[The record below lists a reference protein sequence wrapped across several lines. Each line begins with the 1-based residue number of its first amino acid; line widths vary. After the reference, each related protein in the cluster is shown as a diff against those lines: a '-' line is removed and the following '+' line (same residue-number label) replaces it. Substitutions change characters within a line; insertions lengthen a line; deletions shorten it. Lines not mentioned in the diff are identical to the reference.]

1 VAGTGV
7 AGLVGRDGE
16 LSAIAGMLRGA
27 GGRGL
32 LLVGEPG
39 AGKSALLHAAADLA
53 ARDGRT
59 VLRAAGVPAEAGVP
73 YAGLHQL
80 LYPLAAALELLAP
93 RPREVLRAAF
103 GHADGPAPDMFPAA
117 VATLELLAGAAA
129 GGGLLVVADD
139 LHWMD
144 DATLG
149 VLRFVARRIA
159 SVPVALLATIRHG
172 FEDVLVEADM
182 PIVMLRPLRPAEA
195 ERMVLIRHPDLD
207 AGRRAWVLEHAAG
220 NPLALAELPLT
231 AGPGA
236 PAGGAGPGAVP
247 AACGPGGPGG
257 PGRAV
262 RVPLTA
268 RLEHSFAARLRG
280 LSAPARMAA
289 VVAAAADGD
298 DFAEIAAAI
307 TLAVPGPGGA
317 RSLHPVMDAG
327 ILTVSQAKVTFE
339 HPLMRSAIY
348 SSAGPELRRQA
359 HAALAEVLDMEP
371 QRQAW
376 HLAAAAVTPDQAGL
390 TALPRLLAQQ
400 ARNAIALSGEPLDQ
414 AAALIGQALTAG
426 LRGDG
431 LLAGKLARQA
441 EAMVLPARV
450 GAALCGIQFVRG
462 VTAIGAGRYDE
473 AFGQLGRMFDRA
485 DPAYQDVQSTWAL
498 GDLAEAAVRTGRGNE
513 ARELLAA
520 FRPARGD
527 SVTPWTRVALL
538 YAAPLLAGA
547 DAGEEAGAE
556 AVEQEFRRS
565 LEANLVRWP
574 FYRARLLLEYG
585 SWLRRRR
592 RIAEARAPLRHAH
605 QVCEAHGLIPWAERA
620 RQELRATGEGR
631 ETLRAGAGVPL
642 SPQELQIARLAA
654 EGLSNR
660 EIGQRLYLSH
670 RTIGSHL
677 YRIFPKLSISSRA
690 QLGSALAAGDAGLM
704 PGLRRCGSATITGM
718 DTAGRIAA
726 SAPKL
731 AARMASFVARERL
744 PGAASCL
751 AVTSWLQQCLPW
763 DAPVNNLLVRSRPAC
778 PASNNMPVPSPL
790 EYPFPPGADQL
801 AHVSRSV
808 SMIAKEFVSEKGA
821 RSSVIMKSLVR
832 CHVRTSHS
840 PPQPHPPRIP
850 SAFVAGHVIVC
861 IYPPHFG
868 G

>member
-1 VAGTGV
+1 
-7 AGLVGRDGE
+7 
-16 LSAIAGMLRGA
+16 MLRGT
-27 GGRGL
+27 GGSGL
-32 LLVGEPG
+32 LVVGEPV
-39 AGKSALLHAAADLA
+39 AGKSALLRSAADLA

-80 LYPLAAALELLAP
+80 LYPLADAFESLAP

-117 VATLELLAGAAA
+117 VATLGVLAGAAA

-159 SVPVALLATIRHG
+159 SVPVALLAAIRPG
-172 FEDVLVEADM
+172 PEDVLIEADM
-182 PIVMLRPLRPAEA
+182 PIVMLRPLRPGEA
-195 ERMVLIRHPDLD
+195 ERLVLERHPELD
-207 AGRRAWVLEHAAG
+207 ARRRAWVLEHAAG

-231 AGPGA
+231 MGPGA
-236 PAGGAGPGAVP
+236 AADCATSGAAGTAVHI
-247 AACGPGGPGG
+247 
-257 PGRAV
+257 
-262 RVPLTA
+262 PLTA

-280 LSAPARMAA
+280 LSAPARIAA

-317 RSLHPVMDAG
+317 SSLRPVLDAG
-327 ILTVSQAKVTFE
+327 ILAVSQARVRFE
-339 HPLMRSAIY
+339 PPLMRSAIY
-348 SSAGPELRRQA
+348 SAAGPELRRRA

-371 QRQAW
+371 RRQAW
-376 HLAAAAVTPDQAGL
+376 HLAAAAVAPDDAGL

-400 ARNAIALSGEPLDQ
+400 ARNAIALAGQPREPLEREPAGREPLDREPAGREPLER
-414 AAALIGQALTAG
+414 AAAMIGQALTAG

-431 LLAGKLARQA
+431 PLAEKLARQA

-473 AFGQLGRMFDRA
+473 AFGQLSRMFDRA
-485 DPAYQDVQSTWAL
+485 DPAYQAVQSSWAL

-513 ARELLAA
+513 AREILAA
-520 FRPARGD
+520 FRPAADG
-527 SVTPWTRVALL
+527 SVTPWTRVALV
-538 YAAPLLAGA
+538 YAAPLLVA
-547 DAGEEAGAE
+547 DEDRAEAGAE
-556 AVEQEFRRS
+556 AAEREFRRA

-605 QVCEAHGLIPWAERA
+605 QVCEAHGLLPWAERA

-631 ETLRAGAGVPL
+631 ETLRAGARAPL

-677 YRIFPKLSISSRA
+677 YRIFPKLGISSRV
-690 QLGSALAAGDAGLM
+690 QLGSALAG
-704 PGLRRCGSATITGM
+704 
-718 DTAGRIAA
+718 
-726 SAPKL
+726 
-731 AARMASFVARERL
+731 
-744 PGAASCL
+744 GA
-751 AVTSWLQQCLPW
+751 
-763 DAPVNNLLVRSRPAC
+763 
-778 PASNNMPVPSPL
+778 
-790 EYPFPPGADQL
+790 F
-801 AHVSRSV
+801 
-808 SMIAKEFVSEKGA
+808 
-821 RSSVIMKSLVR
+821 SS
-832 CHVRTSHS
+832 
-840 PPQPHPPRIP
+840 
-850 SAFVAGHVIVC
+850 
-861 IYPPHFG
+861 G

>member
-1 VAGTGV
+1 VTWRTPAGAAVAC
-7 AGLVGRDGE
+7 LVGRDGE

-32 LLVGEPG
+32 LLAGEPG

-80 LYPLAAALELLAP
+80 LYPLAGALEVLAP

-103 GHADGPAPDMFPAA
+103 GHAEGPAPDMFPVA

-129 GGGLLVVADD
+129 GGGLLVLADD

-159 SVPVALLATIRHG
+159 SVPVALLAAIRHG

-182 PIVMLRPLRPAEA
+182 PIVMLRPLGPAEA
-195 ERMVLIRHPDLD
+195 ERLVLMRHPDLD
-207 AGRRAWVLEHAAG
+207 ARRRAWVLEHAAG

-231 AGPGA
+231 A
-236 PAGGAGPGAVP
+236 
-247 AACGPGGPGG
+247 
-257 PGRAV
+257 PGRQDAV
-262 RVPLTA
+262 RIPLTA

-280 LSAPARMAA
+280 LSAAARIAA

-298 DFAEIAAAI
+298 DFAEVAAAI

-317 RSLHPVMDAG
+317 CSLRPVMDAG
-327 ILTVSQAKVTFE
+327 ILAVSRAKVTFE
-339 HPLMRSAIY
+339 HPLTRSAIY

-371 QRQAW
+371 KRQAW
-376 HLAAAAVTPDQAGL
+376 HLAAAAVAPDQAGL

-400 ARNAIALSGEPLDQ
+400 ARNAIALTGWALAGAASGASADPDSPGGLGDLGGLGHADDQSREPLDQ
-414 AAALIGQALTAG
+414 AAAMIGQALAAG

-431 LLAGKLARQA
+431 TLAEKLAGQA

-462 VTAIGAGRYDE
+462 VTAIGARRYDE
-473 AFGQLGRMFDRA
+473 AFGQLSRMFDRA
-485 DPAYQDVQSTWAL
+485 DPAYQAVQSTWAL

-538 YAAPLLAGA
+538 YAAPLLAG
-547 DAGEEAGAE
+547 EEDGAE

-605 QVCEAHGLIPWAERA
+605 QVCEAHGLLPWAERA

-631 ETLRAGAGVPL
+631 ETLRAGARAPL

-677 YRIFPKLSISSRA
+677 YRIFPKLGISSRA
-690 QLGSALAAGDAGLM
+690 QLGSALAAGD
-704 PGLRRCGSATITGM
+704 
-718 DTAGRIAA
+718 
-726 SAPKL
+726 
-731 AARMASFVARERL
+731 
-744 PGAASCL
+744 
-751 AVTSWLQQCLPW
+751 
-763 DAPVNNLLVRSRPAC
+763 
-778 PASNNMPVPSPL
+778 
-790 EYPFPPGADQL
+790 
-801 AHVSRSV
+801 
-808 SMIAKEFVSEKGA
+808 
-821 RSSVIMKSLVR
+821 
-832 CHVRTSHS
+832 
-840 PPQPHPPRIP
+840 
-850 SAFVAGHVIVC
+850 
-861 IYPPHFG
+861 
-868 G
+868 

>member
-1 VAGTGV
+1 VTSRTPADPVVANTAV
-7 AGLVGRDGE
+7 ANTAVADTAVADTAVANTAVDWLVGRDDE
-16 LSAIAGMLRGA
+16 LAAIAGMLRGT
-27 GGRGL
+27 GGGGL
-32 LLVGEPG
+32 LVVGEPG
-39 AGKSALLHAAADLA
+39 AGKSALLRAAAGLA

-80 LYPLAAALELLAP
+80 LYPLAGAFESLAP

-117 VATLELLAGAAA
+117 VATLGVLAGAAA

-159 SVPVALLATIRHG
+159 SVPVALLAAIRPG
-172 FEDVLVEADM
+172 FEDVLIEADM
-182 PIVMLRPLRPAEA
+182 PIVMLRPLRPGEA
-195 ERMVLIRHPDLD
+195 ERLVLERHPELD
-207 AGRRAWVLEHAAG
+207 ARRRGWVLEHAAG
-220 NPLALAELPLT
+220 NPLALAELPLST
-231 AGPGA
+231 GPGA
-236 PAGGAGPGAVP
+236 AADCATSGTAGAAVHI
-247 AACGPGGPGG
+247 
-257 PGRAV
+257 
-262 RVPLTA
+262 PLTA

-280 LSAPARMAA
+280 LSAPARIAA

-317 RSLHPVMDAG
+317 SSLRPVLDAG
-327 ILTVSQAKVTFE
+327 ILAVSQARVRFE

-348 SSAGPELRRQA
+348 SAAGPELRRRA

-371 QRQAW
+371 RRQAW
-376 HLAAAAVTPDQAGL
+376 HLAAAAVAPDEAGL

-400 ARNAIALSGEPLDQ
+400 ARNAIALAGRLRGPLDREPLEE
-414 AAALIGQALTAG
+414 AAAMIGQALTAG

-431 LLAGKLARQA
+431 PLAEKLARQA

-473 AFGQLGRMFDRA
+473 AFGQLSRMFDRA
-485 DPAYQDVQSTWAL
+485 DPAYQAVQSTWAL

-513 ARELLAA
+513 AREILAA
-520 FRPARGD
+520 FRPAADG
-527 SVTPWTRVALL
+527 SMTPWTRVALV
-538 YAAPLLAGA
+538 YAAPLLAA
-547 DAGEEAGAE
+547 DEDRAEAGAE
-556 AVEQEFRRS
+556 ATEREFRRA

-605 QVCEAHGLIPWAERA
+605 QVCEAHGLLPWAERA

-631 ETLRAGAGVPL
+631 ETLRAGARAPL

-677 YRIFPKLSISSRA
+677 YRIFPKLGISSRA
-690 QLGSALAAGDAGLM
+690 QLGSALAD
-704 PGLRRCGSATITGM
+704 GS
-718 DTAGRIAA
+718 
-726 SAPKL
+726 
-731 AARMASFVARERL
+731 F
-744 PGAASCL
+744 
-751 AVTSWLQQCLPW
+751 
-763 DAPVNNLLVRSRPAC
+763 
-778 PASNNMPVPSPL
+778 
-790 EYPFPPGADQL
+790 
-801 AHVSRSV
+801 
-808 SMIAKEFVSEKGA
+808 
-821 RSSVIMKSLVR
+821 SS
-832 CHVRTSHS
+832 
-840 PPQPHPPRIP
+840 
-850 SAFVAGHVIVC
+850 
-861 IYPPHFG
+861 G

>member
-1 VAGTGV
+1 VVAGAAVAGAAVAGAAVAGTAV
-7 AGLVGRDGE
+7 AGLVGRDDE
-16 LSAIAGMLRGA
+16 LAAIAGMLRGTGGGGLLVA
-27 GGRGL
+27 GG
-32 LLVGEPG
+32 PG

-59 VLRAAGVPAEAGVP
+59 ILRAAGVPAEAGVP

-80 LYPLAAALELLAP
+80 LYPLAGAFESLAP

-103 GHADGPAPDMFPAA
+103 GHAEGPAPDMFPAA
-117 VATLELLAGAAA
+117 IATLEVLAGAAA
-129 GGGLLVVADD
+129 DGGLLVVADD

-159 SVPVALLATIRHG
+159 TVPVALVAAIRHG
-172 FEDVLVEADM
+172 FEDVLIEADM
-182 PIVMLRPLRPAEA
+182 PIVVLRPLRPDEA
-195 ERMVLIRHPDLD
+195 ERLVLKRHPELD
-207 AGRRAWVLEHAAG
+207 ARGRAWVLEHAAG
-220 NPLALAELPLT
+220 NPLALAELPLSAAPGAAADGAAAGT
-231 AGPGA
+231 AGA
-236 PAGGAGPGAVP
+236 
-247 AACGPGGPGG
+247 
-257 PGRAV
+257 AV
-262 RVPLTA
+262 RIPLTA

-280 LSAPARMAA
+280 LSAPARLAA

-317 RSLHPVMDAG
+317 SSLRPVLDAG
-327 ILTVSQAKVTFE
+327 ILAVSQARLRFE

-348 SSAGPELRRQA
+348 SAAGPEPRRRA

-371 QRQAW
+371 RRQAW
-376 HLAAAAVTPDQAGL
+376 HLAAAAVAPDEAGL

-400 ARNAIALSGEPLDQ
+400 ARNAIALAGQPREPLDGAPLDRGPLDRRLLDRGLLDRELLDREPPDRVPLEQ
-414 AAALIGQALTAG
+414 AAAMIGQALTAG
-426 LRGDG
+426 LGGDG
-431 LLAGKLARQA
+431 PLAGKLARQA
-441 EAMVLPARV
+441 EAMVLPVRV

-473 AFGQLGRMFDRA
+473 AFGQLSRMFDRA
-485 DPAYQDVQSTWAL
+485 DPAYQAVQSTWAL

-520 FRPARGD
+520 FRPAPGD

-538 YAAPLLAGA
+538 YAAPLLAA
-547 DAGEEAGAE
+547 AEDRAEAGADETAAE
-556 AVEQEFRRS
+556 AAEREFRRA

-592 RIAEARAPLRHAH
+592 RIAEARAPLRHAQ
-605 QVCEAHGLIPWAERA
+605 QVCEAHGLLPWAERA

-631 ETLRAGAGVPL
+631 ATLRDGARAPL

-677 YRIFPKLSISSRA
+677 YRIFPKLGISSRA
-690 QLGSALAAGDAGLM
+690 QLGSALAG
-704 PGLRRCGSATITGM
+704 GSI
-718 DTAGRIAA
+718 
-726 SAPKL
+726 
-731 AARMASFVARERL
+731 
-744 PGAASCL
+744 
-751 AVTSWLQQCLPW
+751 
-763 DAPVNNLLVRSRPAC
+763 
-778 PASNNMPVPSPL
+778 
-790 EYPFPPGADQL
+790 
-801 AHVSRSV
+801 
-808 SMIAKEFVSEKGA
+808 
-821 RSSVIMKSLVR
+821 SS
-832 CHVRTSHS
+832 
-840 PPQPHPPRIP
+840 
-850 SAFVAGHVIVC
+850 
-861 IYPPHFG
+861 G

>member
-1 VAGTGV
+1 MAGPVV
-7 AGLVGRDGE
+7 AGLVGRDDE
-16 LSAIAGMLRGA
+16 LAAIAGMLRGT

-32 LLVGEPG
+32 LVVGEPG
-39 AGKSALLHAAADLA
+39 AGKSALLRAAADLA

-80 LYPLAAALELLAP
+80 LYPLARAFESLAP

-103 GHADGPAPDMFPAA
+103 GHAEGPAPDMFPAA
-117 VATLELLAGAAA
+117 VATLEVLAGAAA

-159 SVPVALLATIRHG
+159 SVPVALLAAIRHG
-172 FEDVLVEADM
+172 FEDVLIEADM
-182 PIVMLRPLRPAEA
+182 PIVMLRPLRPGEA
-195 ERMVLIRHPDLD
+195 ERLVLKRHPELD
-207 AGRRAWVLEHAAG
+207 ARRRAWVLEHAAG

-236 PAGGAGPGAVP
+236 AAECATAGTAVHI
-247 AACGPGGPGG
+247 
-257 PGRAV
+257 
-262 RVPLTA
+262 PLTA

-280 LSAPARMAA
+280 LSASARIAA

-317 RSLHPVMDAG
+317 SSLRPVLDAG
-327 ILTVSQAKVTFE
+327 ILAVSQARVRFE

-348 SSAGPELRRQA
+348 SAGGPELRRRA
-359 HAALAEVLDMEP
+359 HTALAEVLDMEP
-371 QRQAW
+371 RRQVR
-376 HLAAAAVTPDQAGL
+376 HLAAAAVAPDDAGL

-400 ARNAIALSGEPLDQ
+400 ARNAIALADPPREPLDREPVDRELLDREPVDRERLDGEPLER
-414 AAALIGQALTAG
+414 AAAMIGQALTAG

-431 LLAGKLARQA
+431 PLAEKLARQA

-485 DPAYQDVQSTWAL
+485 DPAYQAVQSTWAL

-520 FRPARGD
+520 FRPARDD
-527 SVTPWTRVALL
+527 SMTPWTRVALV
-538 YAAPLLAGA
+538 YAAPLLATVEDGA
-547 DAGEEAGAE
+547 EAGAE
-556 AVEQEFRRS
+556 AAEREFRRA

-592 RIAEARAPLRHAH
+592 RIAEARAPLRH
-605 QVCEAHGLIPWAERA
+605 
-620 RQELRATGEGR
+620 
-631 ETLRAGAGVPL
+631 
-642 SPQELQIARLAA
+642 
-654 EGLSNR
+654 
-660 EIGQRLYLSH
+660 
-670 RTIGSHL
+670 
-677 YRIFPKLSISSRA
+677 
-690 QLGSALAAGDAGLM
+690 
-704 PGLRRCGSATITGM
+704 
-718 DTAGRIAA
+718 
-726 SAPKL
+726 
-731 AARMASFVARERL
+731 
-744 PGAASCL
+744 
-751 AVTSWLQQCLPW
+751 
-763 DAPVNNLLVRSRPAC
+763 
-778 PASNNMPVPSPL
+778 
-790 EYPFPPGADQL
+790 
-801 AHVSRSV
+801 
-808 SMIAKEFVSEKGA
+808 
-821 RSSVIMKSLVR
+821 
-832 CHVRTSHS
+832 
-840 PPQPHPPRIP
+840 
-850 SAFVAGHVIVC
+850 
-861 IYPPHFG
+861 
-868 G
+868 

>member
-1 VAGTGV
+1 VVADAVV
-7 AGLVGRDGE
+7 ADAVVADLVGRDDE
-16 LSAIAGMLRGA
+16 LAAIAGMLRGTGGGGLLVA
-27 GGRGL
+27 GG
-32 LLVGEPG
+32 PG

-80 LYPLAAALELLAP
+80 LYPLAGAFESLAP
-93 RPREVLRAAF
+93 RPRAVLRAAF
-103 GHADGPAPDMFPAA
+103 GHAEGPAPDMFPAA
-117 VATLELLAGAAA
+117 VATLEVLAGAAA

-159 SVPVALLATIRHG
+159 SVPVVLVAAIRHG
-172 FEDVLVEADM
+172 FEDVLIEADM
-182 PIVMLRPLRPAEA
+182 PIVVLRPLRPDEA
-195 ERMVLIRHPDLD
+195 ERLVLKRHPELD
-207 AGRRAWVLEHAAG
+207 ARGRAWVLEHAAG
-220 NPLALAELPLT
+220 NPLALAELPLS

-236 PAGGAGPGAVP
+236 AADGAAAGTAGTAGT
-247 AACGPGGPGG
+247 
-257 PGRAV
+257 AV
-262 RVPLTA
+262 RIPLTA

-280 LSAPARMAA
+280 LSAPARLAA

-317 RSLHPVMDAG
+317 SSLRPVLDAG
-327 ILTVSQAKVTFE
+327 ILAVSQARVRFE

-348 SSAGPELRRQA
+348 SAAGPEPRRRA

-371 QRQAW
+371 RRQAW
-376 HLAAAAVTPDQAGL
+376 HLAAAAVAPDEAGL

-400 ARNAIALSGEPLDQ
+400 ARNAIALAGQPRGPLDRELLDRELLDRKPVDRERLDREPLAE
-414 AAALIGQALTAG
+414 AAAMIGQALTAG

-431 LLAGKLARQA
+431 ALAEKLARQA

-485 DPAYQDVQSTWAL
+485 DPAYQAVQSTWAL
-498 GDLAEAAVRTGRGNE
+498 GDLAEAAVRTGHGNE

-520 FRPARGD
+520 FRPAPGD

-538 YAAPLLAGA
+538 YAAPLLAADEDRAKAGA
-547 DAGEEAGAE
+547 DEAAAAAAE
-556 AVEQEFRRS
+556 REFRRA

-605 QVCEAHGLIPWAERA
+605 QVCEAHGLLPWAERA

-631 ETLRAGAGVPL
+631 ETLRDGARAPL

-654 EGLSNR
+654 AGLSNR

-677 YRIFPKLSISSRA
+677 YRIFPKLGISSRA
-690 QLGSALAAGDAGLM
+690 QLGSALAD
-704 PGLRRCGSATITGM
+704 GS
-718 DTAGRIAA
+718 
-726 SAPKL
+726 
-731 AARMASFVARERL
+731 F
-744 PGAASCL
+744 
-751 AVTSWLQQCLPW
+751 
-763 DAPVNNLLVRSRPAC
+763 
-778 PASNNMPVPSPL
+778 
-790 EYPFPPGADQL
+790 
-801 AHVSRSV
+801 
-808 SMIAKEFVSEKGA
+808 
-821 RSSVIMKSLVR
+821 SS
-832 CHVRTSHS
+832 
-840 PPQPHPPRIP
+840 
-850 SAFVAGHVIVC
+850 
-861 IYPPHFG
+861 G

>member
-1 VAGTGV
+1 MTWRAPADIMAADGGAAGAAARGTAA
-7 AGLVGRDGE
+7 AGGGAAGAAELVGRDEE
-16 LSAIAGMLRGA
+16 LSAIAGMLRDA

-32 LLVGEPG
+32 LLAGGPG

-53 ARDGRT
+53 ARDGRA

-80 LYPLAAALELLAP
+80 LYPLADALESLAP
-93 RPREVLRAAF
+93 RPRAVLRAAF
-103 GHADGPAPDMFPAA
+103 GHAEGPAPDMFPVA

-159 SVPVALLATIRHG
+159 SVPVALLAAIRHG

-182 PIVMLRPLRPAEA
+182 PIVMLRPLRSGEA
-195 ERMVLIRHPDLD
+195 ERLVLMRHPDLD
-207 AGRRAWVLEHAAG
+207 ARRRAWVLEHAGG

-231 AGPGA
+231 AE
-236 PAGGAGPGAVP
+236 
-247 AACGPGGPGG
+247 AAE
-257 PGRAV
+257 ASV

-280 LSAPARMAA
+280 LSAPARIAA

-317 RSLHPVMDAG
+317 ASLRPAMDAG
-327 ILTVSQAKVTFE
+327 ILAVSQARVTFE

-348 SSAGPELRRQA
+348 SSAGPALRRRA
-359 HAALAEVLDMEP
+359 HRALAEVLDMEP
-371 QRQAW
+371 RRQAW
-376 HLAAAAVTPDQAGL
+376 HLTAAAVTPDEAGL

-400 ARNAIALSGEPLDQ
+400 ARNAIALAGPAGEPLDQ
-414 AAALIGQALTAG
+414 AAAMIGQALAAG
-426 LRGDG
+426 LCGDG
-431 LLAGKLARQA
+431 PLAGKLARQA
-441 EAMVLPARV
+441 EAMVLPAGV

-462 VTAIGAGRYDE
+462 VTAIGAGRYDD
-473 AFGQLGRMFDRA
+473 AFDQLSRMFDRA
-485 DPAYQDVQSTWAL
+485 DPAYQAVQSTWAL

-538 YAAPLLAGA
+538 YAAPLLAA
-547 DAGEEAGAE
+547 DEDRPEAGAE
-556 AVEQEFRRS
+556 ATEEAFRRA

-592 RIAEARAPLRHAH
+592 RIAEARTPLRHAH
-605 QVCEAHGLIPWAERA
+605 QVCEAHGLLPWAERA

-631 ETLRAGAGVPL
+631 EAPRAGTRPGSLLSLL
-642 SPQELQIARLAA
+642 SPQELQIVQLAA
-654 EGLSNR
+654 QGLSNR
-660 EIGQRLYLSH
+660 EIGQQLYLSH

-677 YRIFPKLSISSRA
+677 YRIFPKLGIGSRA
-690 QLGSALAAGDAGLM
+690 QLGSALADGAF
-704 PGLRRCGSATITGM
+704 SARG
-718 DTAGRIAA
+718 
-726 SAPKL
+726 
-731 AARMASFVARERL
+731 
-744 PGAASCL
+744 
-751 AVTSWLQQCLPW
+751 
-763 DAPVNNLLVRSRPAC
+763 
-778 PASNNMPVPSPL
+778 
-790 EYPFPPGADQL
+790 
-801 AHVSRSV
+801 
-808 SMIAKEFVSEKGA
+808 
-821 RSSVIMKSLVR
+821 
-832 CHVRTSHS
+832 
-840 PPQPHPPRIP
+840 
-850 SAFVAGHVIVC
+850 
-861 IYPPHFG
+861 
-868 G
+868 

>member
-1 VAGTGV
+1 
-7 AGLVGRDGE
+7 
-16 LSAIAGMLRGA
+16 
-27 GGRGL
+27 
-32 LLVGEPG
+32 
-39 AGKSALLHAAADLA
+39 
-53 ARDGRT
+53 
-59 VLRAAGVPAEAGVP
+59 
-73 YAGLHQL
+73 
-80 LYPLAAALELLAP
+80 
-93 RPREVLRAAF
+93 VLRAAF
-103 GHADGPAPDMFPAA
+103 GHAEGPAPDMFPAA
-117 VATLELLAGAAA
+117 VATLEVLARAAA

-159 SVPVALLATIRHG
+159 SVPVALVAAIRHG
-172 FEDVLVEADM
+172 FEDVLIEADM
-182 PIVMLRPLRPAEA
+182 PIVVLRPLRPDEA
-195 ERMVLIRHPDLD
+195 ERLVLKRHPELD
-207 AGRRAWVLEHAAG
+207 ARGRAWVLEHAAG
-220 NPLALAELPLT
+220 NPLALAELPLS

-236 PAGGAGPGAVP
+236 AADGAAAGTAGT
-247 AACGPGGPGG
+247 
-257 PGRAV
+257 AV
-262 RVPLTA
+262 RIPLTA

-280 LSAPARMAA
+280 LSAPARLAA

-317 RSLHPVMDAG
+317 SSLRPVLDAG
-327 ILTVSQAKVTFE
+327 ILAVSQARVRFE

-348 SSAGPELRRQA
+348 SAAGPEPRRRA

-371 QRQAW
+371 RRQAW
-376 HLAAAAVTPDQAGL
+376 HLAAAAVAPDEAGL

-400 ARNAIALSGEPLDQ
+400 ARNAIALAGQPRGPLDRELLDRELLDREPVDRERLDREPLAE
-414 AAALIGQALTAG
+414 AAAMIGQALTAG

-431 LLAGKLARQA
+431 PLAEKLARQA

-485 DPAYQDVQSTWAL
+485 DPAYQAVQSTWAL
-498 GDLAEAAVRTGRGNE
+498 GDLAEAAVRTGHGNE

-520 FRPARGD
+520 FRPAPGD

-538 YAAPLLAGA
+538 YAAPLLTADEDRAKAGA
-547 DAGEEAGAE
+547 DEAAAAAAE
-556 AVEQEFRRS
+556 REFRRA
-565 LEANLVRWP
+565 LAANLVRWP

-605 QVCEAHGLIPWAERA
+605 QVCEAHGLLPWAERA

-631 ETLRAGAGVPL
+631 ETLRDGARAPL

-654 EGLSNR
+654 AGLSNR

-677 YRIFPKLSISSRA
+677 YRIFPKLGISSRA
-690 QLGSALAAGDAGLM
+690 QLGSALAD
-704 PGLRRCGSATITGM
+704 GS
-718 DTAGRIAA
+718 
-726 SAPKL
+726 
-731 AARMASFVARERL
+731 F
-744 PGAASCL
+744 
-751 AVTSWLQQCLPW
+751 
-763 DAPVNNLLVRSRPAC
+763 
-778 PASNNMPVPSPL
+778 
-790 EYPFPPGADQL
+790 
-801 AHVSRSV
+801 
-808 SMIAKEFVSEKGA
+808 
-821 RSSVIMKSLVR
+821 SS
-832 CHVRTSHS
+832 
-840 PPQPHPPRIP
+840 
-850 SAFVAGHVIVC
+850 
-861 IYPPHFG
+861 G

>member
-1 VAGTGV
+1 MTSRTPADPVVADPVV
-7 AGLVGRDGE
+7 ANTAVADTAVANTAVDWLVGRDDE
-16 LSAIAGMLRGA
+16 LAAIAGMLRGT
-27 GGRGL
+27 GGGGL
-32 LLVGEPG
+32 LVVGEPG

-53 ARDGRT
+53 AGDGRT

-80 LYPLAAALELLAP
+80 LYPLAGAFESLAP
-93 RPREVLRAAF
+93 RPRAVLRAAF
-103 GHADGPAPDMFPAA
+103 GHAEGPAPDMFPAA
-117 VATLELLAGAAA
+117 VATLEVLAGAAA

-159 SVPVALLATIRHG
+159 SVPVALVAAIRHG
-172 FEDVLVEADM
+172 FEDVLIEADM
-182 PIVMLRPLRPAEA
+182 PIVVLRPLRPDEA
-195 ERMVLIRHPDLD
+195 ERLVLKRHPELD
-207 AGRRAWVLEHAAG
+207 ARRRAWVLEHAAG
-220 NPLALAELPLT
+220 NPLALAELPLSAAPGDA
-231 AGPGA
+231 AGCATSGA
-236 PAGGAGPGAVP
+236 AR
-247 AACGPGGPGG
+247 AA
-257 PGRAV
+257 AHI
-262 RVPLTA
+262 PLTA

-280 LSAPARMAA
+280 LSAPARIAA

-317 RSLHPVMDAG
+317 SSLRPVLDAG
-327 ILTVSQAKVTFE
+327 ILAVSQARVRFE

-348 SSAGPELRRQA
+348 SAAGPELRRRA

-371 QRQAW
+371 RRQAW
-376 HLAAAAVTPDQAGL
+376 HLAAAAVAPDEAGL

-400 ARNAIALSGEPLDQ
+400 ARNAIALAGQPREPLDRGPLDRASLDRGLLDLEPVDRESLDREPVDREPLEQ
-414 AAALIGQALTAG
+414 AAAMIGQALTAG

-431 LLAGKLARQA
+431 PLAEKLARQA

-473 AFGQLGRMFDRA
+473 AFGQLSRMFDRA
-485 DPAYQDVQSTWAL
+485 DPAYQAVQSTWAL

-513 ARELLAA
+513 AREILAA
-520 FRPARGD
+520 FRPAADG
-527 SVTPWTRVALL
+527 SMTPWTRVALV
-538 YAAPLLAGA
+538 YAAPLLVA
-547 DAGEEAGAE
+547 DEDRAEAGAE
-556 AVEQEFRRS
+556 AAEREFRRA

-605 QVCEAHGLIPWAERA
+605 QVCEAHGLLPWAERA
-620 RQELRATGEGR
+620 RQELRAAGEGR
-631 ETLRAGAGVPL
+631 ETLRAGARAPL

-677 YRIFPKLSISSRA
+677 YRIFPKLGISSRA
-690 QLGSALAAGDAGLM
+690 QLGSALAAGD
-704 PGLRRCGSATITGM
+704 
-718 DTAGRIAA
+718 
-726 SAPKL
+726 
-731 AARMASFVARERL
+731 
-744 PGAASCL
+744 
-751 AVTSWLQQCLPW
+751 
-763 DAPVNNLLVRSRPAC
+763 
-778 PASNNMPVPSPL
+778 
-790 EYPFPPGADQL
+790 
-801 AHVSRSV
+801 
-808 SMIAKEFVSEKGA
+808 
-821 RSSVIMKSLVR
+821 
-832 CHVRTSHS
+832 
-840 PPQPHPPRIP
+840 
-850 SAFVAGHVIVC
+850 
-861 IYPPHFG
+861 
-868 G
+868 

>member
-1 VAGTGV
+1 VTWRTPAGAAVAC
-7 AGLVGRDGE
+7 LVGRDGE

-32 LLVGEPG
+32 LLAGEPG

-80 LYPLAAALELLAP
+80 LYPLAGALEVLAP

-103 GHADGPAPDMFPAA
+103 GHAEGPAPDMFPVA

-129 GGGLLVVADD
+129 GGGLLVLADD

-159 SVPVALLATIRHG
+159 SVPVALLAAIRHG

-182 PIVMLRPLRPAEA
+182 PIVMLRPLGPAEA
-195 ERMVLIRHPDLD
+195 ERLVLMRHPDLD
-207 AGRRAWVLEHAAG
+207 ARRRAWVLEHAAG

-231 AGPGA
+231 A
-236 PAGGAGPGAVP
+236 
-247 AACGPGGPGG
+247 
-257 PGRAV
+257 PGRQDAV
-262 RVPLTA
+262 RIPLTA

-280 LSAPARMAA
+280 LSAAARIAA

-298 DFAEIAAAI
+298 DFAEVAAAI

-317 RSLHPVMDAG
+317 CSLRPVMDAG
-327 ILTVSQAKVTFE
+327 ILAVSRAKVTFE
-339 HPLMRSAIY
+339 HPLTRSAIY

-371 QRQAW
+371 KRQAW
-376 HLAAAAVTPDQAGL
+376 HLAAAAVAPDQAGL

-400 ARNAIALSGEPLDQ
+400 ARNAIALTGWALAGAASGASADPDSPGGLGDLGGLGHADDQSREPLDQ
-414 AAALIGQALTAG
+414 AAAMIGQALAAG

-431 LLAGKLARQA
+431 TLAEKLAGQA
-441 EAMVLPARV
+441 EAMVLPPPAGR
-450 GAALCGIQFVRG
+450 ALCGIQFVRG
-462 VTAIGAGRYDE
+462 VTAIGARRYDE
-473 AFGQLGRMFDRA
+473 AFGQLSRMFDRA
-485 DPAYQDVQSTWAL
+485 DPAYQAVQSTWAL

-538 YAAPLLAGA
+538 YAAPLLAG
-547 DAGEEAGAE
+547 EEDGAE

-605 QVCEAHGLIPWAERA
+605 QVCEAHGLLPWAERA

-631 ETLRAGAGVPL
+631 ETLRAGARAPL

-677 YRIFPKLSISSRA
+677 YRIFPKLGISSRA
-690 QLGSALAAGDAGLM
+690 QLGSALAAGD
-704 PGLRRCGSATITGM
+704 
-718 DTAGRIAA
+718 
-726 SAPKL
+726 
-731 AARMASFVARERL
+731 
-744 PGAASCL
+744 
-751 AVTSWLQQCLPW
+751 
-763 DAPVNNLLVRSRPAC
+763 
-778 PASNNMPVPSPL
+778 
-790 EYPFPPGADQL
+790 
-801 AHVSRSV
+801 
-808 SMIAKEFVSEKGA
+808 
-821 RSSVIMKSLVR
+821 
-832 CHVRTSHS
+832 
-840 PPQPHPPRIP
+840 
-850 SAFVAGHVIVC
+850 
-861 IYPPHFG
+861 
-868 G
+868 

>member
-1 VAGTGV
+1 MAAGPAVAGPAV
-7 AGLVGRDGE
+7 AGLVGRDDE
-16 LSAIAGMLRGA
+16 LAAIAGMLRGT

-32 LLVGEPG
+32 LVAGEPG

-80 LYPLAAALELLAP
+80 LYPLAGTFESLAP
-93 RPREVLRAAF
+93 WPREVLRAAF
-103 GHADGPAPDMFPAA
+103 GHAEGPAPDMFPAA
-117 VATLELLAGAAA
+117 VATLEVLAGAAA

-149 VLRFVARRIA
+149 VLRFVVRRIA
-159 SVPVALLATIRHG
+159 SVPVALLAAIRHG
-172 FEDVLVEADM
+172 FEDVLIEADM
-182 PIVMLRPLRPAEA
+182 PIVMLRALRPGEA
-195 ERMVLIRHPDLD
+195 ERLILKRHPELD
-207 AGRRAWVLEHAAG
+207 VRRRAWVLEHAAG

-236 PAGGAGPGAVP
+236 AAGCATSGTAVHI
-247 AACGPGGPGG
+247 
-257 PGRAV
+257 
-262 RVPLTA
+262 PLTA
-268 RLEHSFAARLRG
+268 RLGHSFAARLRG
-280 LSAPARMAA
+280 LGGPARLAA
-289 VVAAAADGD
+289 VVAAAADRD

-317 RSLHPVMDAG
+317 SSLRPVLDAG
-327 ILTVSQAKVTFE
+327 ILAVSQARVRFE

-348 SSAGPELRRQA
+348 SAAAPELRRRA

-371 QRQAW
+371 RRQAW
-376 HLAAAAVTPDQAGL
+376 HLAAAAVAPDDAEL

-400 ARNAIALSGEPLDQ
+400 ARNAIALAGPPREPLDRELLDRELLDREPVDRERLDREPLEQ
-414 AAALIGQALTAG
+414 AAAMIGQALTAG

-431 LLAGKLARQA
+431 PLAEKLARQA
-441 EAMVLPARV
+441 EAVVLPARV

-473 AFGQLGRMFDRA
+473 AFGQLSRMFDRA
-485 DPAYQDVQSTWAL
+485 DPAYQAVQSTWAL

-527 SVTPWTRVALL
+527 SMTPWTRVALV
-538 YAAPLLAGA
+538 YAAPLLATVEDGA
-547 DAGEEAGAE
+547 EAGAE
-556 AVEQEFRRS
+556 AAEREFRRA

-605 QVCEAHGLIPWAERA
+605 QVCEAHGLLPWAERA
-620 RQELRATGEGR
+620 RQELRAAGEGR
-631 ETLRAGAGVPL
+631 EALRAGSTAPL

-654 EGLSNR
+654 AGLSNR

-677 YRIFPKLSISSRA
+677 YRIFPKLGI
-690 QLGSALAAGDAGLM
+690 
-704 PGLRRCGSATITGM
+704 
-718 DTAGRIAA
+718 
-726 SAPKL
+726 
-731 AARMASFVARERL
+731 
-744 PGAASCL
+744 
-751 AVTSWLQQCLPW
+751 
-763 DAPVNNLLVRSRPAC
+763 
-778 PASNNMPVPSPL
+778 
-790 EYPFPPGADQL
+790 
-801 AHVSRSV
+801 
-808 SMIAKEFVSEKGA
+808 
-821 RSSVIMKSLVR
+821 
-832 CHVRTSHS
+832 
-840 PPQPHPPRIP
+840 
-850 SAFVAGHVIVC
+850 
-861 IYPPHFG
+861 
-868 G
+868 

>member
-1 VAGTGV
+1 VVADAVV
-7 AGLVGRDGE
+7 ADAVVADLVGRDDE
-16 LSAIAGMLRGA
+16 LAAIAGMLRGTGGGGLLVA
-27 GGRGL
+27 GG
-32 LLVGEPG
+32 PG

-80 LYPLAAALELLAP
+80 LYPLAGAFESLAP
-93 RPREVLRAAF
+93 RPRAVLRAAF
-103 GHADGPAPDMFPAA
+103 GHAEGPAPDMFPAA
-117 VATLELLAGAAA
+117 VATLEVLARAAA

-159 SVPVALLATIRHG
+159 SVPVALVAAIRHG
-172 FEDVLVEADM
+172 FEDVLIEADM
-182 PIVMLRPLRPAEA
+182 PIVVLRPLRPDEA
-195 ERMVLIRHPDLD
+195 ERLVLKRHPELD
-207 AGRRAWVLEHAAG
+207 ARGRAWVLEHAAG
-220 NPLALAELPLT
+220 NPLALAELPLS

-236 PAGGAGPGAVP
+236 AADGAAAGTAGTAGT
-247 AACGPGGPGG
+247 
-257 PGRAV
+257 AV
-262 RVPLTA
+262 RIPLTA

-280 LSAPARMAA
+280 LSAPARLAA

-317 RSLHPVMDAG
+317 SSLRPVLDAG
-327 ILTVSQAKVTFE
+327 ILAVSQARVRFE

-348 SSAGPELRRQA
+348 SAAGPEPRRRA

-371 QRQAW
+371 RRQAW
-376 HLAAAAVTPDQAGL
+376 HLAAAAVAPDEAGL

-400 ARNAIALSGEPLDQ
+400 ARNAIALAGQPRGPLDRELLDRELLDRERLDREPVDRERLDREPLAE
-414 AAALIGQALTAG
+414 AAAMIGQALTAG

-431 LLAGKLARQA
+431 PLAEKLARQA

-485 DPAYQDVQSTWAL
+485 DPAYQAVQSTWAL
-498 GDLAEAAVRTGRGNE
+498 GDLAEAAVRTGHGNE

-520 FRPARGD
+520 FRPAPGD

-538 YAAPLLAGA
+538 YAAPLLAADEDRAKAGA
-547 DAGEEAGAE
+547 DEAAAAAAE
-556 AVEQEFRRS
+556 REFRRA
-565 LEANLVRWP
+565 LAANLVRWP

-605 QVCEAHGLIPWAERA
+605 QVCEAHGLLPWAERA

-631 ETLRAGAGVPL
+631 ETLRAGARAPL

-654 EGLSNR
+654 AGLSNR

-677 YRIFPKLSISSRA
+677 YRIFPKLGISSRA
-690 QLGSALAAGDAGLM
+690 QLGSALAD
-704 PGLRRCGSATITGM
+704 GS
-718 DTAGRIAA
+718 
-726 SAPKL
+726 
-731 AARMASFVARERL
+731 F
-744 PGAASCL
+744 
-751 AVTSWLQQCLPW
+751 
-763 DAPVNNLLVRSRPAC
+763 
-778 PASNNMPVPSPL
+778 
-790 EYPFPPGADQL
+790 
-801 AHVSRSV
+801 
-808 SMIAKEFVSEKGA
+808 
-821 RSSVIMKSLVR
+821 SS
-832 CHVRTSHS
+832 
-840 PPQPHPPRIP
+840 
-850 SAFVAGHVIVC
+850 
-861 IYPPHFG
+861 G

>member
-1 VAGTGV
+1 MVDW
-7 AGLVGRDGE
+7 LVGRDDE
-16 LSAIAGMLRGA
+16 LAAIAGMLRGT

-32 LLVGEPG
+32 LVAGEPG
-39 AGKSALLHAAADLA
+39 AGKSALLGAAADLA

-80 LYPLAAALELLAP
+80 LYPLAGAFESLAP

-103 GHADGPAPDMFPAA
+103 GHAEGPAPDMFPAA

-159 SVPVALLATIRHG
+159 SVPVALLAAIRPG
-172 FEDVLVEADM
+172 PEDVLIEADR
-182 PIVMLRPLRPAEA
+182 PIVMLRPLRPGEA
-195 ERMVLIRHPDLD
+195 ERLVLERHPELD
-207 AGRRAWVLEHAAG
+207 ARRRAWVLEHAAG

-236 PAGGAGPGAVP
+236 AGPSAAAGCATPGTAVHI
-247 AACGPGGPGG
+247 
-257 PGRAV
+257 
-262 RVPLTA
+262 PLTA

-280 LSAPARMAA
+280 LSAPARIAA

-298 DFAEIAAAI
+298 GFAEIAAAI

-317 RSLHPVMDAG
+317 SSLRPVLDAG
-327 ILTVSQAKVTFE
+327 ILAVSQARVRFE

-348 SSAGPELRRQA
+348 SAAGPELRRRA

-371 QRQAW
+371 RRQAW
-376 HLAAAAVTPDQAGL
+376 HLAAAAVAPDDAGL

-400 ARNAIALSGEPLDQ
+400 ARNAIALAGQPREPLEREPVGREPVGREPLER
-414 AAALIGQALTAG
+414 AAAMIGQALTAG

-431 LLAGKLARQA
+431 PLAEKLARQA

-450 GAALCGIQFVRG
+450 GSALCGIQFVRG

-473 AFGQLGRMFDRA
+473 AFGQLSRMFDRA
-485 DPAYQDVQSTWAL
+485 DPAYQAVQSSWAL

-520 FRPARGD
+520 FRPARDD
-527 SVTPWTRVALL
+527 SMTPWTRVALV
-538 YAAPLLAGA
+538 YAAPLLAAVEDGA
-547 DAGEEAGAE
+547 EAGAE
-556 AVEQEFRRS
+556 AAEREFRRA

-605 QVCEAHGLIPWAERA
+605 QVCEAHGLLPWAERA

-631 ETLRAGAGVPL
+631 ETLRTGTRAPL

-677 YRIFPKLSISSRA
+677 YRIFPKLGISSRA
-690 QLGSALAAGDAGLM
+690 QLGSALAG
-704 PGLRRCGSATITGM
+704 
-718 DTAGRIAA
+718 
-726 SAPKL
+726 
-731 AARMASFVARERL
+731 
-744 PGAASCL
+744 GA
-751 AVTSWLQQCLPW
+751 
-763 DAPVNNLLVRSRPAC
+763 
-778 PASNNMPVPSPL
+778 
-790 EYPFPPGADQL
+790 F
-801 AHVSRSV
+801 
-808 SMIAKEFVSEKGA
+808 
-821 RSSVIMKSLVR
+821 SS
-832 CHVRTSHS
+832 
-840 PPQPHPPRIP
+840 
-850 SAFVAGHVIVC
+850 
-861 IYPPHFG
+861 G

>member
-1 VAGTGV
+1 VTLRTPADPVVADTGVAGAAVAGAAV
-7 AGLVGRDGE
+7 AGLVGRDDE
-16 LSAIAGMLRGA
+16 LAAIGGMLRGTGGGGLLVA
-27 GGRGL
+27 GG
-32 LLVGEPG
+32 PG

-80 LYPLAAALELLAP
+80 LYPLAGAFESLAP

-103 GHADGPAPDMFPAA
+103 GHAEGPAPDMFPAA
-117 VATLELLAGAAA
+117 VATLEVLAGAAA
-129 GGGLLVVADD
+129 DGGLLVVADD

-159 SVPVALLATIRHG
+159 SVPVALVAAIRHG
-172 FEDVLVEADM
+172 FEDVLIEADM
-182 PIVMLRPLRPAEA
+182 PIVMLRPLRPGEA
-195 ERMVLIRHPDLD
+195 ERLVRKRHPELD
-207 AGRRAWVLEHAAG
+207 ARGRAWVLEHAAG
-220 NPLALAELPLT
+220 NPLALAELPLSAAPGAAADAAAAGT
-231 AGPGA
+231 AGT
-236 PAGGAGPGAVP
+236 
-247 AACGPGGPGG
+247 
-257 PGRAV
+257 AV
-262 RVPLTA
+262 RIPLTA

-280 LSAPARMAA
+280 LSAPARLAA

-317 RSLHPVMDAG
+317 SSLRPVLDAG
-327 ILTVSQAKVTFE
+327 ILAVSQARVRFE

-348 SSAGPELRRQA
+348 SAVGPEPRRRA

-371 QRQAW
+371 RRQAW
-376 HLAAAAVTPDQAGL
+376 HLAAAAVAPDEAGL

-400 ARNAIALSGEPLDQ
+400 ARNAIALAGQPREPLDRAPLDRAPLDRAPVDRAPLDRGLLDRAAVDRELLDSEPPDRVPLEQ
-414 AAALIGQALTAG
+414 AAAMIGQALTAG
-426 LRGDG
+426 LGGDG
-431 LLAGKLARQA
+431 PLAGKLARQA

-520 FRPARGD
+520 FRPGRGD

-538 YAAPLLAGA
+538 YAAPLLAA
-547 DAGEEAGAE
+547 DEDRAEAGADE
-556 AVEQEFRRS
+556 AGTEAAEQEFRRA

-605 QVCEAHGLIPWAERA
+605 QVCEAHGLLPWAERA

-631 ETLRAGAGVPL
+631 ETLRAGARAPL

-677 YRIFPKLSISSRA
+677 YRIFPKLGISSRA
-690 QLGSALAAGDAGLM
+690 QLGSALAG
-704 PGLRRCGSATITGM
+704 GSI
-718 DTAGRIAA
+718 
-726 SAPKL
+726 
-731 AARMASFVARERL
+731 
-744 PGAASCL
+744 
-751 AVTSWLQQCLPW
+751 
-763 DAPVNNLLVRSRPAC
+763 
-778 PASNNMPVPSPL
+778 
-790 EYPFPPGADQL
+790 
-801 AHVSRSV
+801 
-808 SMIAKEFVSEKGA
+808 
-821 RSSVIMKSLVR
+821 SS
-832 CHVRTSHS
+832 
-840 PPQPHPPRIP
+840 
-850 SAFVAGHVIVC
+850 
-861 IYPPHFG
+861 G

>member
-1 VAGTGV
+1 
-7 AGLVGRDGE
+7 
-16 LSAIAGMLRGA
+16 
-27 GGRGL
+27 
-32 LLVGEPG
+32 
-39 AGKSALLHAAADLA
+39 
-53 ARDGRT
+53 
-59 VLRAAGVPAEAGVP
+59 
-73 YAGLHQL
+73 
-80 LYPLAAALELLAP
+80 
-93 RPREVLRAAF
+93 VLRAAF
-103 GHADGPAPDMFPAA
+103 GHAEGPAPDMFPAA
-117 VATLELLAGAAA
+117 VATLEVLAGAAA

-159 SVPVALLATIRHG
+159 SVPVALVAAIRHG
-172 FEDVLVEADM
+172 FEDVLIEADM
-182 PIVMLRPLRPAEA
+182 PIVVLRPLRPDEA
-195 ERMVLIRHPDLD
+195 ERLVLKRHPELD
-207 AGRRAWVLEHAAG
+207 ARGRAWVLEHAAG
-220 NPLALAELPLT
+220 NPLALAELPLS

-236 PAGGAGPGAVP
+236 AADGAAAGTAGT
-247 AACGPGGPGG
+247 
-257 PGRAV
+257 AV
-262 RVPLTA
+262 RIPLTA

-280 LSAPARMAA
+280 LSAPARLAA

-317 RSLHPVMDAG
+317 SSLRPVLDAG
-327 ILTVSQAKVTFE
+327 ILAVSQARVRFE

-348 SSAGPELRRQA
+348 SAAGPEPRRRA

-371 QRQAW
+371 RRQAW
-376 HLAAAAVTPDQAGL
+376 HLAAAAVAPDEAGL

-400 ARNAIALSGEPLDQ
+400 ARNAIALAGQPRGPLDRELLDRELLDRERLDREPVDRERLDREPLAE
-414 AAALIGQALTAG
+414 AAAMIGQALTAG

-431 LLAGKLARQA
+431 PLAEKLARQA

-485 DPAYQDVQSTWAL
+485 DPAYQAVQSTWAL
-498 GDLAEAAVRTGRGNE
+498 GDLAEAAVRTGHGNE

-520 FRPARGD
+520 FRPAPGD

-538 YAAPLLAGA
+538 YAAPLLAADEDRAKAGA
-547 DAGEEAGAE
+547 DEAAAAAAE
-556 AVEQEFRRS
+556 REFRRA
-565 LEANLVRWP
+565 LAANLVRWP

-605 QVCEAHGLIPWAERA
+605 QVCEAHGLLPWAERA

-631 ETLRAGAGVPL
+631 ETLRAGARAPL

-654 EGLSNR
+654 AGLSNR

-677 YRIFPKLSISSRA
+677 YRIFPKLGISSRA
-690 QLGSALAAGDAGLM
+690 QLGSALAD
-704 PGLRRCGSATITGM
+704 GS
-718 DTAGRIAA
+718 
-726 SAPKL
+726 
-731 AARMASFVARERL
+731 F
-744 PGAASCL
+744 
-751 AVTSWLQQCLPW
+751 
-763 DAPVNNLLVRSRPAC
+763 
-778 PASNNMPVPSPL
+778 
-790 EYPFPPGADQL
+790 
-801 AHVSRSV
+801 
-808 SMIAKEFVSEKGA
+808 
-821 RSSVIMKSLVR
+821 SS
-832 CHVRTSHS
+832 
-840 PPQPHPPRIP
+840 
-850 SAFVAGHVIVC
+850 
-861 IYPPHFG
+861 G